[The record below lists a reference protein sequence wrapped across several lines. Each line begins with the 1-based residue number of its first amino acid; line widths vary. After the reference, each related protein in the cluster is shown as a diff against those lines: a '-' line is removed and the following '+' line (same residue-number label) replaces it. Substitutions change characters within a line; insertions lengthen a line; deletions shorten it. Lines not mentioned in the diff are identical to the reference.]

1 MSSSAGRVGPLSTS
15 DVVGLLLACPISA
28 HAFSPVFTRH
38 YVRAAGPPVVVA
50 DVFSVCDPGSAF
62 RLIVENGPA
71 HERRISSGSIV
82 LNGLEVVGE
91 NDFNARVARIERP
104 LHHIVQDN
112 RLEVRLTSKPAG
124 AIALAIEGDQSCGVR
139 ITSPLAGSTLTAG
152 VVAVR
157 GTVQAPPG
165 ANVGVT
171 INGFAAL
178 VETGQ
183 FAGLVPVS
191 PEVTSLTARAVDF
204 SGELGSD
211 TVPVAVQRADPEP
224 QLRLDATPAGG
235 TAPLTVGF
243 SVSSLAPI
251 RSIALDLDGDGS
263 VEFTGAGLDG
273 RTFTYPH
280 PGIYAATAH
289 VTDDL
294 GRHHTATALVQVADT
309 AVLDAR
315 MQTVWRDLRD
325 ALVAGDLAGAATFV
339 HSDSRAAYADL
350 FNRFTPAALANLDA
364 HMTTIRLVEVGPGG
378 AQYEMLRDLDGQTL
392 SFAVWF
398 QLDRDG
404 LWRIRRF

>member
-15 DVVGLLLACPISA
+15 VVVGLLLACPISA

-273 RTFTYPH
+273 RTFTSPT
-280 PGIYAATAH
+280 PGSMRRRPTSPKTSGAITRPPRSSRSRTRPSWTRACRPSGATSETRWSPA
-289 VTDDL
+289 TWL
-294 GRHHTATALVQVADT
+294 GPPPSSIA
-309 AVLDAR
+309 
-315 MQTVWRDLRD
+315 
-325 ALVAGDLAGAATFV
+325 
-339 HSDSRAAYADL
+339 
-350 FNRFTPAALANLDA
+350 TPAPP
-364 HMTTIRLVEVGPGG
+364 TPTCSIVSPR
-378 AQYEMLRDLDGQTL
+378 R
-392 SFAVWF
+392 
-398 QLDRDG
+398 R
-404 LWRIRRF
+404 WRISMRT